1 MGRARMHIEVLGA
14 DGGKKSGSSL
24 VAMKIGRSVLIDAGS
39 ASSLK
44 DDEQS
49 QIEVVLLTH
58 AHLDHILELGFMADA
73 AASLRDSPLRVL
85 GSAASLKAVQ
95 THYMND
101 LVWPDFSRIRTSSG
115 PAVIY
120 ETIVDHEW
128 VELPGGLSAMP
139 VPVNHGAGARGFLLR
154 SPSGGAAVY
163 TGDTGPTSDIWEEAS
178 KLEDIELI
186 LAEVSFPDSMT
197 DLAISSDHLTPKLLA
212 EELRKLDRPS
222 APVFAFHLKPWYRQ
236 EIDRDLSRRLG
247 DGAVLLMRGDRLT
260 F

>member
-1 MGRARMHIEVLGA
+1 MYIEVLGA
-14 DGGKKSGSSL
+14 DGGKHSGSSL
-24 VAMKIGRSVLIDAGS
+24 VSMKIGSSVLIDAGS
-39 ASSLK
+39 AASLK
-44 DDEQS
+44 DEEQR

-85 GSAASLKAVQ
+85 GSTAALEAVR

-101 LVWPDFSRIRTSSG
+101 LVWPDFSRIRTSHG

-120 ETIVDHEW
+120 EVLEDRQW

-154 SPSGGAAVY
+154 SPSGGSVVY
-163 TGDTGPTSDIWEEAS
+163 TGDTGPTNELWERAAA
-178 KLEDIELI
+178 LEDIRMI
-186 LAEVSFPDSMT
+186 LAEVSFPDTMA
-197 DLAISSDHLTPKLLA
+197 DLAISSDHLTPDLL
-212 EELRKLDRPS
+212 EKELRKLGRADVPIY
-222 APVFAFHLKPWYRQ
+222 AFHLKPWYRQ

-247 DGAVLLMRGDRLT
+247 DRAVLLMRGDRLR